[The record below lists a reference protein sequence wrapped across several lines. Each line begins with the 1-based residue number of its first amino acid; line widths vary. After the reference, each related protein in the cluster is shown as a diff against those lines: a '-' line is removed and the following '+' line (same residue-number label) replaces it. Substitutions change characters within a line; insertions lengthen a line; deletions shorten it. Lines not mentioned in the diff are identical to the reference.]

1 MPQKTSIKLSKLVEL
16 FDLEILHP
24 GADFENILIIN
35 RDVMRPALPLAGFFN
50 YFDSERIQVFGRT
63 ETAYLDT
70 LSPKRRMEILDQLFY
85 LDVPAFIITSGLEP
99 CPDLMAAALK
109 YNRTILRTS
118 EPTHSFMAQ
127 FFHALSELLAPTT
140 TVHGVLLEVYGE
152 GILLT
157 GESGMGKS
165 EIAIELIKRGHRL
178 VADDAVECR
187 LHNNRSIIGTSPDL
201 IRYYMELRGIGVVD
215 VRRLFGM
222 SAVRDRQRINLIIC
236 LKPWDEVPSIERLG
250 ETTQYSTI
258 LNVEV
263 PTVTIPVTPG
273 RNLASIIEVAAMNQ
287 RQKDM
292 GFNAVTELNERL
304 DRYFAARAAEQET
317 GEQP

>member
-1 MPQKTSIKLSKLVEL
+1 MSQKTSVKLPRLVEL
-16 FDLEILHP
+16 FDLEILHR
-24 GADFENILIIN
+24 GADFENISITN

-70 LSPKRRMEILDQLFY
+70 LSPKRRSEILDQLFY
-85 LDVPAFIITSGLEP
+85 LDVPAFIITRGLEP
-99 CPDLMAAALK
+99 CPALMEAAVK
-109 YNRTILRTS
+109 YDRTLLRTS
-118 EPTHSFMAQ
+118 EPTHGFMAR

-140 TVHGVLLEVYGE
+140 TLHGVLVEVYGE

-157 GESGMGKS
+157 GDSGMGKS

-187 LHNNRSIIGTSPDL
+187 LHNNHSVIGSSPDL
-201 IRYYMELRGIGVVD
+201 IRYYMELRGIGIVD

-222 SAVRDRQRINLIIC
+222 SAVRDRQRINLIVC
-236 LKPWDEVPSIERLG
+236 LKPWNEVPSIERLG
-250 ETTQYSTI
+250 ETTVYSNI
-258 LNVEV
+258 LNVAV
-263 PTVTIPVTPG
+263 PTVTVPVTPG